1 MLVEYT
7 TLQKKELFPK
17 NGGLSKQSD
26 QHLRGLARE
35 ILQQLLQ
42 EKQDTALLADLHLTH
57 VVTYLLI
64 GACQITP
71 WCLVCL
77 VNSYRSVYL
86 SFASLYTPCYFQLMV
101 HVWSSWESSS
111 EWSMPHIYSCHCIH
125 VTSWPREVKV
135 QSSSLCWV
143 RNLMFVSPFSPHYIK
158 LACLHNPEC
167 TLEILLDVFL
177 KYYSWTPSQ
186 TN

>member
-1 MLVEYT
+1 MYPLCYIPVRQETMLRIQWQQCFYYLNCKMVLNFT
-7 TLQKKELFPK
+7 DVKILQCASESWCNILGWIYYFTEKGTLFPK

-57 VVTYLLI
+57 VVTYLLT

-86 SFASLYTPCYFQLMV
+86 SFASLYTPCYFQLMFMSDHLGRV
-101 HVWSSWESSS
+101 AQNGPCRTFILVTV
-111 EWSMPHIYSCHCIH
+111 SMWHHGQG
-125 VTSWPREVKV
+125 K
-135 QSSSLCWV
+135 
-143 RNLMFVSPFSPHYIK
+143 
-158 LACLHNPEC
+158 
-167 TLEILLDVFL
+167 
-177 KYYSWTPSQ
+177 
-186 TN
+186 